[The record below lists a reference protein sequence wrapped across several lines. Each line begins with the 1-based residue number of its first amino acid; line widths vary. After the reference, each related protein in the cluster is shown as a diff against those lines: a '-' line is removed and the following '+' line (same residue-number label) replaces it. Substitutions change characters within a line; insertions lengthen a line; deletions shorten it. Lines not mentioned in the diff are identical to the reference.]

1 MFDNL
6 RQKSQEEAEFLNVE
20 DPEQTV
26 IAKPKEGAAKE
37 RSSKAVKPLRVRSAS
52 RRRSGGITPFQ
63 GFVLALMLFLNV
75 SVLGAFA
82 LLVFEKIALPF
93 F

>member
-6 RQKSQEEAEFLNVE
+6 RQKSAEEAEFLTDEKAAPPSN
-20 DPEQTV
+20 PP
-26 IAKPKEGAAKE
+26 KPPKTARPQ
-37 RSSKAVKPLRVRSAS
+37 RSGG
-52 RRRSGGITPFQ
+52 GGITPGQRFL
-63 GFVLALMLFLNV
+63 LALMLFVNV
-75 SVLGAFA
+75 TVLGCFA